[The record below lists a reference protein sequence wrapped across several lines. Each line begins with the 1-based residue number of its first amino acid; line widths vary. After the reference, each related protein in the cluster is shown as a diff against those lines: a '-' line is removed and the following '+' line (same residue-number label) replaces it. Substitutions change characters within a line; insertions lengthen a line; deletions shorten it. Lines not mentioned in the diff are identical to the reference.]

1 MRVFVATAY
10 FVLSASIGMV
20 CFAQEAPTT
29 RERVKVT
36 ASFSYRQDS
45 RERRISEL
53 VRSMELRADTQRS
66 VDLKTLNQSPV
77 TTVLELTRFLTSRAY
92 KRADGK
98 PLIDLTF

>member
-1 MRVFVATAY
+1 M
-10 FVLSASIGMV
+10 LLASIGTV
-20 CFAQEAPTT
+20 GFAQEAPAT
-29 RERVKVT
+29 REPTKVT

-45 RERRISEL
+45 RDRRISEL
-53 VRSMELRADTQRS
+53 VRSMEVRAETQRS
-66 VDLKTLNQSPV
+66 VDLRTLNQSPV

>member
-1 MRVFVATAY
+1 MRAFIATAC
-10 FVLSASIGMV
+10 FVLSAGIGTV
-20 CFAQEAPTT
+20 CFGQKAPVT
-29 RERVKVT
+29 REPIAAT

-45 RERRISEL
+45 GDRRLSEL
-53 VRSMELRADTQRS
+53 VRSMEVRAETQRS

>member
-1 MRVFVATAY
+1 MRAFIAAAC
-10 FVLSASIGMV
+10 FVLSASIGTV
-20 CFAQEAPTT
+20 CFAQDAPVT
-29 RERVKVT
+29 REPVKVT

-45 RERRISEL
+45 RDRRISEL
-53 VRSMELRADTQRS
+53 VRSMEVRAETQRS